1 MYSIDSKRSKNM
13 LYDIIGWV
21 YGIWAIA
28 FFVYAVIW
36 NIRWLCFKGK
46 CSNTIQCRRRDCW
59 FSCYCDKQ
67 VEVLTEEEIQL
78 VQEWIERLKSQKK
91 TA

>member
-1 MYSIDSKRSKNM
+1 M

-36 NIRWLCFKGK
+36 NI
-46 CSNTIQCRRRDCW
+46 
-59 FSCYCDKQ
+59 
-67 VEVLTEEEIQL
+67 EMAVL
-78 VQEWIERLKSQKK
+78 
-91 TA
+91 

>member
-36 NIRWLCFKGK
+36 NIDGCALKA
-46 CSNTIQCRRRDCW
+46 NAAIQY
-59 FSCYCDKQ
+59 SAGG
-67 VEVLTEEEIQL
+67 E
-78 VQEWIERLKSQKK
+78 
-91 TA
+91 TAGLAATVISR

>member
-1 MYSIDSKRSKNM
+1 M

-59 FSCYCDKQ
+59 FSC
-67 VEVLTEEEIQL
+67 
-78 VQEWIERLKSQKK
+78 
-91 TA
+91 

>member
-1 MYSIDSKRSKNM
+1 M
-13 LYDIIGWV
+13 LVEIIGWV
-21 YGIWAIA
+21 YGILVIA
-28 FFVYAVIW
+28 FLVYAVIW

-46 CSNTIQCRRRDCW
+46 CSNTIQCRRMDCP

-67 VEVLTEEEIQL
+67 VDVLTKEEIQL
-78 VQEWIERLKSQKK
+78 VNDWIEKLKNQKK